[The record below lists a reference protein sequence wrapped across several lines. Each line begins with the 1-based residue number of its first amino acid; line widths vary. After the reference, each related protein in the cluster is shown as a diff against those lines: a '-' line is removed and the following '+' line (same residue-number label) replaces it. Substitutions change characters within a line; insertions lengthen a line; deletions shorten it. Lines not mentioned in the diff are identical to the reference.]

1 IGNAAVIN
9 PRTGAPFTNGF
20 LQAFPFPYRYG
31 QFLADLPALR
41 AQQDA
46 KFPGTGSQPQILLSK
61 QANALG
67 ALYPREFP
75 TTQAQHF
82 NIGFQR
88 ELGNAFV
95 VQADYVY
102 RHMIHGT
109 PGGFFGAS
117 VDYNRFNGGG
127 GRVTPSCSATQANP
141 PTASCSTALIIFWCP
156 GETSRSQAL
165 LVRGKKFS
173 SRRYQFTA
181 SYALQNSKSV
191 LDVTQDLN

>member
-1 IGNAAVIN
+1 SGQTFTSTYLNALL
-9 PRTGAPFTNGF
+9 TPFFTP
-20 LQAFPFPYRYG
+20 LYTYG
-31 QFLADLPALR
+31 TFLAQLPALR
-41 AQQDA
+41 AQQGA

-95 VQADYVY
+95 VQADYVS

-117 VDYNRFNGGG
+117 VDFNHYNSITGPVIPACIG
-127 GRVTPSCSATQANP
+127 AQANDP
-141 PTASCSTALIIFWCP
+141 NAQCSNGPINFWWP
-156 GETSRSQAL
+156 GATS
-165 LVRGKKFS
+165 K
-173 SRRYQFTA
+173 
-181 SYALQNSKSV
+181 
-191 LDVTQDLN
+191 